1 MTDRELRQSIEI
13 LPDRLYYV
21 SLSSQPS
28 SQALNKPDR
37 HFFSIDQQ
45 FIYWNFFLDFGPLN
59 LGHVYRFC
67 VLLNK
72 KLSDSRLK
80 SSVIYF
86 YSGTHGHRRANAA
99 HLICCWQMICLG
111 KSPEE
116 AFKPFRGCAPFPPW
130 HDATPTQCSF
140 PLTIMDTLKGLKKAM
155 DHRFFDFNHF
165 DVEEYEYYEQV
176 ENGDLNWLVDGKFL
190 AFAGPHSAA
199 HANEYHNLPP
209 ESYVPY
215 FKRRGVSLVVRL
227 NKKYYDAASFTRAG
241 IDHMD
246 LYFLDGSNPPDHL
259 LARFIQRAE
268 QTKGGVAVHCKAGLG
283 RTGCC
288 IGAYVMKHYRLTAE
302 EFIGW
307 ARIARPGTIIGPQQY
322 WMKDMQMRMWREG
335 EVARARLTGPGP
347 AGKVDASNRAGDM
360 KVANG
365 HDGNGKVT
373 RKAEEE
379 FEASGGVTQG
389 DELRRARIQQQKQQ
403 QGPPPNVLED
413 RTSAV
418 GAVASAAG
426 DQARPGSGRG
436 GTSISRFLSSWK

>member
-1 MTDRELRQSIEI
+1 MTERELRQAIEI

-28 SQALNKPDR
+28 GQALSRGDR
-37 HFFSIDQQ
+37 HMFSIDQE

-67 VLLNK
+67 MLLNK

-86 YSGTHGHRRANAA
+86 YSGSHGHRRANAC
-99 HLICCWQMICLG
+99 HLICSWQMICLG

-116 AFKPFRGCAPFPPW
+116 AFKPFRGCTPFPPW
-130 HDATPTQCSF
+130 HDATPTVCSF
-140 PLTIMDTLKGLKKAM
+140 NLTIMDTLRGLKKAM
-155 DHRFFDFNHF
+155 DCNFFNINNF
-165 DVEEYEYYEQV
+165 DVEEYEHYEQV
-176 ENGDLNWLVDGKFL
+176 ENGDLNWIMDGKFV

-209 ESYVPY
+209 EAYVPY
-215 FKRRGVSLVVRL
+215 FKRKNVTLVVRL

-259 LARFIQRAE
+259 LARFIQKSE
-268 QTKGGVAVHCKAGLG
+268 QTPGAVAVHCKAGLG

-288 IGAYVMKHYRLTAE
+288 IGSYIMKHFKFTAE

-307 ARIARPGTIIGPQQY
+307 ARIARPGTIIGPQQH
-322 WMKDMQMRMWREG
+322 WMKEMQPRMWREG
-335 EVARARLTGPGP
+335 EVYRSRLKPSEQVLGIGSAPTTIDGSSELD
-347 AGKVDASNRAGDM
+347 GKMGDM
-360 KVANG
+360 RLSKG
-365 HDGNGKVT
+365 RGKGTQDV
-373 RKAEEE
+373 KAEEAR
-379 FEASGGVTQG
+379 EANGEVTQG
-389 DELRRARIQQQKQQ
+389 DTLRAARMQHS
-403 QGPPPNVLED
+403 G
-413 RTSAV
+413 SS
-418 GAVASAAG
+418 GAGGSPHG
-426 DQARPGSGRG
+426 GSGRG
-436 GTSISRFLSSWK
+436 GTSISRFLNSWK